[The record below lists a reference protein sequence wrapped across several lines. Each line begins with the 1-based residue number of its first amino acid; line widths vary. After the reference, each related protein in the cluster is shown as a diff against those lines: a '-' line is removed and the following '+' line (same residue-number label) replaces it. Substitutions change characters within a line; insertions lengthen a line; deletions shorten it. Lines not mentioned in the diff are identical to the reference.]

1 MMLDDV
7 LAAVRALADGG
18 VPAWVAGGWG
28 IDALVGV
35 VTREHADLD
44 LAVPAELDE
53 DAIRVLAPLGY
64 VLSEDQRPA
73 RFVLRATDGRVI
85 DVHPVVFDETGHGI
99 QQGFDGATFHYSPI
113 GFTSGTIGGVT
124 VPCLAVAQQIAFHL
138 GYEPLERDRRDMAV
152 LRDRLSVDLPRP
164 Y

>member
-1 MMLDDV
+1 MKLDDV
-7 LAAVRALADGG
+7 VAAVRALASGG

-44 LAVPAELDE
+44 IAVPAELDE
-53 DAIRVLAPLGY
+53 TAIRVLAPLGY

-73 RFVLRATDGRVI
+73 RFVLRATGGRVI
-85 DVHPVVFDETGHGI
+85 DVHPVAFDDTGHGV
-99 QQGFDGATFHYSPI
+99 QQGFDGLTFQYSSS

-124 VPCLAVAQQIAFHL
+124 VSCLAVSQQVTFHL
-138 GYEPLERDRRDMAV
+138 GYEPLERDRHDMAV
-152 LRDRLSVDLPRP
+152 LRDRLGAEVPPP